1 MLEKAIDEQDLGHRL
16 ADPYQISGPIKE
28 DARSSLLPIYVHELF
43 DVFPHWGDRLY
54 SILQE
59 VAEPTP
65 MSWHEKWSDR
75 RKSPRYMY
83 WAGVFVRHLRDGAR
97 CVAGLDI
104 LLQLEGSKCWLGL
117 SNKECFCSTDRTRSI
132 KQTARVVLAL
142 CTLDEP

>member
-1 MLEKAIDEQDLGHRL
+1 MLEKAIDEQDLDHRL
-16 ADPYQISGPIKE
+16 AGPYQISGPTEE
-28 DARSSLLPIYVHELF
+28 DAGSSLLPIYVHELF

-83 WAGVFVRHLRDGAR
+83 WAGA
-97 CVAGLDI
+97 
-104 LLQLEGSKCWLGL
+104 
-117 SNKECFCSTDRTRSI
+117 
-132 KQTARVVLAL
+132 LAL
-142 CTLDEP
+142 MLAFLFGNFATVLGALQVWISYCSWKGPSAGWACQTKSASAAPIAPGR